1 MNEQEISYRSGSSK
15 KSVSSSTVMGALI
28 GDKKST
34 RAIVDS
40 VLNNDGRT
48 YTRTKRVWICN
59 SCAGIEDELPQPQKV
74 TSATKAAV
82 AATEPEKKSGPGFFK
97 TVFKWFVYLVL
108 IVAAWK
114 MLLSLLG
121 FETSS

>member
-40 VLNNDGRT
+40 LLNNEGRT

-59 SCAGIEDELPQPQKV
+59 SCAGIEGEPPQPQKV
-74 TSATKAAV
+74 SSAAKAVVAPAEQEKMRLPVLSTK
-82 AATEPEKKSGPGFFK
+82 TFK
-97 TVFKWFVYLVL
+97 RLFYLML
-108 IVAAWK
+108 ILIA
-114 MLLSLLG
+114 LQIILSLFG
-121 FETSS
+121 FNTRT

>member
-15 KSVSSSTVMGALI
+15 KSVSGSTVMGALI
-28 GDKKST
+28 GDKKSS

-40 VLNNDGRT
+40 IFNNEGRT
-48 YTRTKRVWICN
+48 YTRTRRVWICN
-59 SCAGIEDELPQPQKV
+59 SCAGIEEEPPKPQEV
-74 TSATKAAV
+74 TSDAKAGV

-108 IVAAWK
+108 IVTAWRF
-114 MLLSLLG
+114 LLSLLG
-121 FETSS
+121 FEPAS